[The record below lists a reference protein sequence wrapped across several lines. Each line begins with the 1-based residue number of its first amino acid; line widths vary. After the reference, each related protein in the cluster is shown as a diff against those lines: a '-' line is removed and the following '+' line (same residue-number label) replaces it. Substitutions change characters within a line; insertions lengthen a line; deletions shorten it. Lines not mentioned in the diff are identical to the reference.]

1 MELGL
6 AILLSYL
13 LGAVPFSL
21 LAGRLKGIDLRQ
33 HGSGN
38 VGATNAIRILGPA
51 LGVPVLLLDI
61 VKGLL
66 SSTVIASAFGQEAPE
81 LRLLCGVAAVLGHS
95 FPIWLGFKGGKGV
108 ATAAG
113 VFLGLAPAAMGI
125 AALLFGAVLLI
136 SRYVSLASISGAVA
150 LPLALVA
157 THADRVIIGVAAA
170 VALLIVFRH
179 RTNLGRIRAG
189 TESKIPLGSRRT
201 S

>member
-21 LAGRLKGIDLRQ
+21 LAGRLKGVDLRK

-51 LGVPVLLLDI
+51 LGIPVLLLDI
-61 VKGLL
+61 AKGLL
-66 SSTVIASAFGQEAPE
+66 SSTVIASAFGQEATE

-125 AALLFGAVLLI
+125 AALLFGTVLLI
-136 SRYVSLASISGAVA
+136 SRYVSLASISGPWRCR
-150 LPLALVA
+150 LRSSRC
-157 THADRVIIGVAAA
+157 TRIGSSSAWPP
-170 VALLIVFRH
+170 RW
-179 RTNLGRIRAG
+179 
-189 TESKIPLGSRRT
+189 PC
-201 S
+201 